1 MPQTPETIT
10 LSTFSMT
17 GLALYGYKLA
27 KVLFLHYFWQQF
39 YLGAKD
45 NQKACI
51 QSTIVILTL
60 LRLHHMKKKTQA
72 CGASH
77 PQTPNYIRRPQVF
90 FRCFQGNRKHTKW
103 YKRYKNMLENI
114 IFIYVNL
121 FLKFCWQSCIYSGPL
136 SFI

>member
-1 MPQTPETIT
+1 MKGFVRGTNLEKNWATIAAQIYFFLYNWQFDWSFEPPTPRMPQTPETIT

-27 KVLFLHYFWQQF
+27 KVPFLHYFWQQF

-60 LRLHHMKKKTQA
+60 LRLHHMKKNTGMWCFTPPNTKLYQKTS
-72 CGASH
+72 G
-77 PQTPNYIRRPQVF
+77 
-90 FRCFQGNRKHTKW
+90 
-103 YKRYKNMLENI
+103 
-114 IFIYVNL
+114 
-121 FLKFCWQSCIYSGPL
+121 FLQMFSGK
-136 SFI
+136 

>member
-27 KVLFLHYFWQQF
+27 KVPFLHYFWQQF

-60 LRLHHMKKKTQA
+60 LRLHHMKKNRHVVLHSPKHQII
-72 CGASH
+72 SEDL
-77 PQTPNYIRRPQVF
+77 RFSSDVF
-90 FRCFQGNRKHTKW
+90 REIESIQNGTKGT
-103 YKRYKNMLENI
+103 KICLKIL
-114 IFIYVNL
+114 FIYT
-121 FLKFCWQSCIYSGPL
+121 
-136 SFI
+136 

>member
-27 KVLFLHYFWQQF
+27 KVPFLHYFWQQF

-60 LRLHHMKKKTQA
+60 LRLHHMKKNTGMW
-72 CGASH
+72 CF
-77 PQTPNYIRRPQVF
+77 TPPKHQIISEDLRFSSDVF
-90 FRCFQGNRKHTKW
+90 REIESIQNGTKGT
-103 YKRYKNMLENI
+103 KICLKIL
-114 IFIYVNL
+114 FIYT
-121 FLKFCWQSCIYSGPL
+121 
-136 SFI
+136 